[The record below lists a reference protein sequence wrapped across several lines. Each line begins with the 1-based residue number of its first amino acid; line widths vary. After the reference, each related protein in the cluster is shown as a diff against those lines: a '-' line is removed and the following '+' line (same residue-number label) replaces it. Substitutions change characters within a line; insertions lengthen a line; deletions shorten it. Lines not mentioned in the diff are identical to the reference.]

1 VFMVASGVALI
12 VLGLTSIL
20 ILLVKYKDETRK

>member
-1 VFMVASGVALI
+1 VLMVASGVALI

-20 ILLVKYKDETRK
+20 ILLVNYKDRTPK